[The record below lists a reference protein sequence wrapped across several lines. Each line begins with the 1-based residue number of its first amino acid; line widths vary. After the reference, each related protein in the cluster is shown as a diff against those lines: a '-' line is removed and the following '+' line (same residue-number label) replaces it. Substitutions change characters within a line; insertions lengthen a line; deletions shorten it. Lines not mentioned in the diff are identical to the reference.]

1 MLPDDAFA
9 GVLLLLQL
17 EDVLDEELLQL
28 LVGEVDA
35 ELLEAARGER
45 TNVLQGN
52 FFFFKIN
59 Q

>member
-52 FFFFKIN
+52 FFFF
-59 Q
+59 